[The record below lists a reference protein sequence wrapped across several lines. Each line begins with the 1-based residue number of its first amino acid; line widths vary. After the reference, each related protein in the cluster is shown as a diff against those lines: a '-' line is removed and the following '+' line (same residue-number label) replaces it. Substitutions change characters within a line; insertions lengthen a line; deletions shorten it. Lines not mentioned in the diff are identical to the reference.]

1 MKLSSVKSILLLLVL
16 FSKIQGKCQSKNSDT
31 VVIGSYI
38 SSIHNINI
46 PDNYVEADI
55 YLWCRY
61 SPQKKYSFDQ
71 QLEFNNCNSTVL
83 SGTATVL
90 ELDQIRFLT
99 KAQIQS
105 RQNFSLRNFP
115 FDKQRLIFP
124 IESNYY
130 TSEEL
135 IFRTDDF
142 NSGFDSNVNLS
153 LNGWRLDNHRVSS
166 AISNYFTSFGS
177 SDNKGSSYARYEIII
192 DLSRKN
198 PWLIFL
204 KLILGAIISYSIAIC
219 SFWINPGDTEARL
232 SLCMTGI
239 FGAVGNKY
247 ITESIQ
253 PSLIELTLIDRL
265 HNITFIA
272 IFLIILSMIYISR
285 LSNSPIEKN
294 KVRLKYINKLSFYAI
309 TILYASICMIEIIS
323 SQ

>member
-1 MKLSSVKSILLLLVL
+1 MKISFIKIILLLLVL
-16 FSKIQGKCQSKNSDT
+16 FSKNQGKCQSKNSDT

-61 SPQKKYSFDQ
+61 NPQKKYSFDQ
-71 QLEFNNCNSTVL
+71 QLEFNNCNSAVL

-90 ELDQIRFLT
+90 ELNQVRFCT

-105 RQNFSLRNFP
+105 RQNFSIRNFP

-124 IESNYY
+124 IESSYY

-135 IFRTDDF
+135 IFRTDDV
-142 NSGFDSNVNLS
+142 NSGFDSNVNLN
-153 LNGWRLDNHRVSS
+153 LNGWRLDNHKVKS
-166 AISNYFTSFGS
+166 AISNYVTSFGA
-177 SDNKGSSYARYEIII
+177 SDSKGSSYARYEIII

-219 SFWINPGDTEARL
+219 SFWISPVDMEARL

-265 HNITFIA
+265 HNITFVA
-272 IFLIILSMIYISR
+272 IFLIIILIIMISR

-294 KVRLKYINKLSFYAI
+294 KVMSEYINNLSFYAI
-309 TILYASICMIEIIS
+309 TILYTSVSIIVIIS